1 MAFAPGTRLG
11 PYEVSVQIGAGGMGE
26 VYRATDTTLKRQ
38 VAIKVLPEAVAG
50 DAERLARFQ
59 REAEVLASLNH
70 PSIAAIYGLERADGR
85 SALVMALVGLKRA
98 IGQQP
103 RHAGCL
109 AMLAIVYAD
118 GYLLGYGTEE
128 NRAEQAVAYGRR
140 AVAAEPSDH
149 FTHYGL
155 AFAHMSRKD
164 VAAFHS
170 AAERALAL
178 NPLDGGAMAGIAM
191 FTAFLGEWQRGC
203 ELMQRAM
210 TLNPRHPGWYWFP
223 FVTDAYRRKE
233 YSRALD
239 YALRLNLPGFFH
251 THIWFAAVHGQLGNR
266 TEAAQALRELDALY
280 PDFGSHARHE
290 LDKWL
295 AESALVEHWL
305 EGLRKARLG
314 C

>member
-1 MAFAPGTRLG
+1 
-11 PYEVSVQIGAGGMGE
+11 
-26 VYRATDTTLKRQ
+26 
-38 VAIKVLPEAVAG
+38 
-50 DAERLARFQ
+50 
-59 REAEVLASLNH
+59 
-70 PSIAAIYGLERADGR
+70 
-85 SALVMALVGLKRA
+85 
-98 IGQQP
+98 
-103 RHAGCL
+103 
-109 AMLAIVYAD
+109 MLAIVYAD